1 MHAIM
6 SLRYPTRKNWTVFP
20 VLTVARKIEK
30 SGKSNFAKRN
40 NKGQSKIC
48 VSNVSSLKRLHKKPL
63 KKILKKQLPIQILI
77 MPTINSIIINMELI
91 MVTINRISLTTPPT
105 KAVGDQHRPH
115 LNTLLEERSHKCH
128 YICNRLRLTHR
139 IRLKYIL
146 MTTLLRSSMRNLS
159 HSRRHLSRG
168 GRKRIKKKYS
178 KSIG

>member
-1 MHAIM
+1 M
-6 SLRYPTRKNWTVFP
+6 
-20 VLTVARKIEK
+20 LTVARKIEK
-30 SGKSNFAKRN
+30 NGKSNFVKRN
-40 NKGQSKIC
+40 NKEQSKIC
-48 VSNVSSLKRLHKKPL
+48 SSNVSFLKKLPKKPMKKNL
-63 KKILKKQLPIQILI
+63 KKPSPIQILI
-77 MPTINSIIINMELI
+77 MLTINSTIINMELT
-91 MVTINRISLTTPPT
+91 MDTINRISLTTPTT
-105 KAVGDQHRPH
+105 KAVVDQHRPH